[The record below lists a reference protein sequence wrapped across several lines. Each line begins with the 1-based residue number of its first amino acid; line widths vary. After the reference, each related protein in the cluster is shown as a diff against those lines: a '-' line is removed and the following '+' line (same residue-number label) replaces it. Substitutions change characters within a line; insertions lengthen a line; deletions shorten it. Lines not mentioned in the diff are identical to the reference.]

1 MSDDTTQQD
10 DKAMPPASA
19 GSRPVAWQLW
29 GDTSDDGPFDHY
41 ITERSAHWDAERL
54 RQENPAKAWFVVP
67 LYRQPALTDAEREA
81 IDRARRAFRD
91 MDHNSM
97 TMQQVED
104 YEALC
109 GLLERM
115 K

>member
-81 IDRARRAFRD
+81 IAWAINKTAQSYDDAEGGPIKR
-91 MDHNSM
+91 
-97 TMQQVED
+97 
-104 YEALC
+104 EAMR
-109 GLLERM
+109 GLLQRT